1 MEKLERFPLL
11 TRDLPDLT
19 DRYSERKEAA
29 KKMQE
34 CLNLKD
40 AT

>member
-1 MEKLERFPLL
+1 MEELLRFTLL
-11 TRDLPDLT
+11 TCDRPDLT